1 MKVVVIFDFPDI
13 DVDSGEVDDII
24 NELEND
30 LDSFMDDTGHICYI
44 DGYGE
49 LNEDN

>member
-1 MKVVVIFDFPDI
+1 MKVVVIFDYPGI
-13 DVDSGEVDDII
+13 YSDSEEADDII